1 MNKTCKDNKTGKRRN
16 AESGARPG
24 HDTTGLRRLI
34 EHKVKGLMGDT
45 YDERIEGPRER
56 KETDDEADAALPDT
70 GPAPVKNANEMDL
83 ADLDKGELSRND
95 IDNLRTLTDSKAI
108 EIASG
113 DITDQ
118 IRQGAPTTAA
128 IGTKP
133 GTYYRDIIYALI
145 QIRLP
150 EEEAES
156 DWREILAHKYTMSEK
171 LGRNVGIHVATLDYY
186 TNLKKQVLN
195 PKIVDARDY
204 VDTANRAITDE
215 LTKAHNRRLFD
226 DEFRRLFTKARVS
239 GYIFSLIMLDLDHFK
254 VYNDL
259 NGHLQGD
266 FALMQTVRI
275 LNAVCSR
282 NDIVARYG
290 GEEFAILLDSAP
302 LPQAKR
308 TAENIRRAIYDYR
321 FPNEYQLPG
330 GRLSVSL
337 GITAYR
343 GDIKTPVD
351 MIEEADVALYR
362 AKSSGR
368 NTVKVFLDS
377 N

>member
-1 MNKTCKDNKTGKRRN
+1 MNKTSKNKQPRN
-16 AESGARPG
+16 EGGAQRAARPG
-24 HDTTGLRRLI
+24 PDIVGLRELI
-34 EHKVKGLMGDT
+34 ENKVKGFMGDT
-45 YDERIEGPRER
+45 GGDQLEGLREPKTVDR
-56 KETDDEADAALPDT
+56 SGDPGSASTQ
-70 GPAPVKNANEMDL
+70 PAPPANSEEMDL
-83 ADLDKGELSRND
+83 TDLGEGELSKSD

-113 DITDQ
+113 DVTEQ
-118 IRQGAPTTAA
+118 IEQGAPTTAA

-150 EEEAES
+150 EEEAQS
-156 DWREILAHKYTMSEK
+156 DWREILTHKYTMSEK

-226 DEFRRLFTKARVS
+226 EEFRRLFTKARVS
-239 GYIFSLIMLDLDHFK
+239 GYMFSLIMLDLDHFK

-282 NDIVARYG
+282 NDIIARYG
-290 GEEFAILLDSAP
+290 GEEFAILLDSAQ

-337 GITAYR
+337 GVTSYR

-368 NTVKVFLDS
+368 NTVKVFLDCE
-377 N
+377 